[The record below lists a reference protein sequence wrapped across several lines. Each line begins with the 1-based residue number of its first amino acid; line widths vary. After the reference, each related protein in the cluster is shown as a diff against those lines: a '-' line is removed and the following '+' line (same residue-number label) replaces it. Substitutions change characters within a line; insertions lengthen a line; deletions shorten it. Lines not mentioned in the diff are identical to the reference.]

1 MRKPNP
7 SKATTITSLEQL
19 EQIVRKPARC
29 RIEFGEQ
36 KLEVEVVRL
45 RPCEAAVVER
55 ILKTPVPPFVAAVG
69 NQPEH
74 YHTEDAAYREE
85 LRRAQFTAR
94 AVTVYFGCPIY
105 RTAMEKEKILPGD
118 QDFQQKAQA
127 FVESRLTDDVL
138 AILAAAITG
147 EAGGNVPR
155 LVDFFSP
162 SDSRPS

>member
-94 AVTVYFGCPIY
+94 AVTVEAWPETARRQTPLGSSHTRICLSKPGIIY
-105 RTAMEKEKILPGD
+105 VYKI
-118 QDFQQKAQA
+118 KM
-127 FVESRLTDDVL
+127 
-138 AILAAAITG
+138 
-147 EAGGNVPR
+147 
-155 LVDFFSP
+155 
-162 SDSRPS
+162 